1 MAVNLAPVQEG
12 LTPGSPSSAPNTD
25 TPAARTTRKILE
37 LLFGPPSARDFTVR
51 LWDGTSQTPAGSS
64 RFTIVLRHPG
74 ALRRMFIPPTELN
87 LAEAYLRNDYDVEGD
102 LEHATTLADPIA
114 ARIAPLS
121 AKATLMRLVMSLPS
135 NTRGDGTTPV
145 SIPAWRRLPHYI
157 LRHTKGRDAEALSF
171 AYDTS
176 NEFYELWLDEHM
188 QYTCGYFRRGT
199 DDLDQAQRDKLE
211 HICRKLRLRPG
222 DRLLDV
228 GCGWGGLLR
237 YAATNYGVTGYGVT
251 LSKEQAAYAN
261 AAFEKAGIADRC
273 HADVRDYR
281 DIDPARRFD
290 KASAVGMVEHVGV
303 ARLGEIYSKVFALL
317 EPGGLFMN
325 HLIVTVLERPAH
337 PGDRGTGKVLRQHNE
352 YIQKYIMPDAE
363 MPTLG
368 EVVFN
373 TERVGFEVRDVESLR
388 EHYAWTFRHW
398 LWRLDARRDEVVAIV
413 GESAYR
419 AFRLYLAAF
428 PPRFDQRW
436 MSICQV
442 LMSKNASDGR
452 SGLPMS
458 RDDVHRDAGAV
469 LTP

>member
-1 MAVNLAPVQEG
+1 MAAHVAPVREDP
-12 LTPGSPSSAPNTD
+12 TPGSSPRRSPTD
-25 TPAARTTRKILE
+25 AAVTTTREILE
-37 LLFGPPSARDFTVR
+37 VLFGPPSARDFAVR
-51 LWDGTSQTPAGSS
+51 LWDDSTDNPDGTP

-74 ALRRMFIPPTELN
+74 ALRRMFVPPTELN
-87 LAEAYLRNDYDVEGD
+87 LAEAFLRNDYDVEGD

-114 ARIAPLS
+114 ERIGSVA
-121 AKATLMRLVMSLPS
+121 AKAKLMRLVMSLPS
-135 NTRGDGTTPV
+135 TASEAAPPAASV
-145 SIPAWRRLPHYI
+145 PAWKRLPHYF
-157 LRHTKGRDAEALSF
+157 LRHNKARDAEALSF

-188 QYTCGYFRRGT
+188 QYTCGYFRHGV
-199 DDLDQAQRDKLE
+199 DDLDVAQRDKLE
-211 HICRKLRLRPG
+211 HICRKLRLQPG
-222 DRLLDV
+222 DRLLDI

-237 YAATNYGVTGYGVT
+237 YAVTHYGVVGYGVT

-261 AAFEKAGIADRC
+261 AAFERAGIADRC
-273 HADVRDYR
+273 RAEVRDYR

-290 KASAVGMVEHVGV
+290 KVTAVGMVEHVGV
-303 ARLGEIYSKVFALL
+303 ARLGEVYSKVYGLL
-317 EPGGLFMN
+317 EPGGLFLN
-325 HLIVTVLERPAH
+325 HLIVTILEPPAQ

-368 EVVFN
+368 EVVYN

-388 EHYAWTFRHW
+388 EHYAQTFRHW
-398 LWRLDARRDEVVAIV
+398 LRRFDAHREEVVAIV

-428 PPRFDQRW
+428 PPRFDEHW

-442 LMSKNASDGR
+442 LMSHNGPKGR
-452 SGLPMS
+452 AGLPPS
-458 RDDVHRDAGAV
+458 RDDIYRVAADGLAS
-469 LTP
+469 